1 MGKLQLDVFL
11 AAGHDFEQA
20 QYRVLAGLKHTR
32 RAFSQNVIYPHLRE
46 MIELHNTL
54 NTIDQR
60 LEDVENAMPG
70 EVRAIDLGA
79 KTIVYEKPG
88 MGPEELEDLR
98 ELVRWA
104 LPHVQSTIEEGRAV
118 FEFVDE
124 NLHLEEVG
132 IVPSYLQ
139 EGYLILP
146 VRERKQM
153 HVLRY
158 SLSIFSK
165 AGERY
170 RSLRTSQVKSMPQGA
185 VYPSPQAVKLDLVA
199 EHKELPNP
207 ATYFFA
213 TKLDFPFEATM
224 LPVAKRKLMRYLSE
238 EGRA

>member
-1 MGKLQLDVFL
+1 MG
-11 AAGHDFEQA
+11 AGQDFEQA
-20 QYRVLAGLKHTR
+20 QYRVLAGLKHAR
-32 RAFSQNVIYPHLRE
+32 KAFSQNVVYPHLRE
-46 MIELHNTL
+46 LVELHSIL
-54 NTIDQR
+54 DTIDQR
-60 LEDVENAMPG
+60 LEDVEDAMPG
-70 EVRAIDLGA
+70 EIKAIDLGT
-79 KTIVYEKPG
+79 KTIIYEKPG

-98 ELVRWA
+98 ELIRWA
-104 LPHVQSTIEEGRAV
+104 LPHVQHTIEEGRTV

-132 IVPSYLQ
+132 IVPAYLQ

-146 VRERKQM
+146 VREKNQM

-170 RSLRTSQVKSMPQGA
+170 RSLRTSQVKSMPQGT
-185 VYPSPQAVKLDLVA
+185 VYPSPHAVKLGLLA
-199 EHKELPNP
+199 EYKELPNP

-224 LPVAKRKLMRYLSE
+224 LPVAKRKLMRHLSE
-238 EGRA
+238 EGQA